1 MTPGPSNA
9 EENGGERLTP
19 NEPPSDSKTGS
30 PVSDSI
36 RADKVKIREGSGV
49 LRDGSEEGN
58 NTTPATRHPW
68 LQENAL
74 MGTWTPKAADEML
87 SLAASHCRV
96 GFVDRP
102 SLRPSK
108 ENDNG
113 VAIIELPPAVMSAH
127 GDLPAAGDVALPGS
141 GGSSERLDVKG
152 EEEPEKSES
161 LCVTCAQVFLPFLLA
176 GMGSVAASLLLDHVK
191 GWPVYAA
198 YRELFVLIPPLLGLN
213 GNLEMTLVARMS
225 TQVNL
230 DRLNT
235 IKSQLR
241 QAAANMALLQCQ
253 STVVALVACGLALAK
268 GLARHGSGITPL
280 YACMLCA
287 CGLAAANVAS
297 MVLGAFMTTVVLVAR
312 RCGLNPDNVAAP
324 IAASLGDLTTLT
336 LLSTISS
343 RLLIW
348 KDSPL
353 MTPGVVVLSLL
364 LLPLW
369 FFLAFKHEN
378 TRSVLKVGWP
388 PILAAVMVSS
398 FGGYILDFSVVR
410 FEGIALHLSAVNA
423 VGGNLAAIYCCRLST
438 FLSRRVELGVL
449 PPEDASRCANPLVL
463 FAGAS
468 EVGRVAR
475 ILLLVVIP
483 GQLIF
488 LTATDLLRY
497 GSFNVT
503 PLFGFLY
510 VLVALVQVAIL
521 LFLSRSLVYWLWWW
535 RVDPDNA
542 AIPFITA
549 AGDFT
554 GTGLLTV
561 AFFALESVGDP
572 AVAG

>member
-1 MTPGPSNA
+1 MTPGPSSAKENA
-9 EENGGERLTP
+9 GGRLTP
-19 NEPPSDSKTGS
+19 NEPTSDSKAGS

-36 RADKVKIREGSGV
+36 PADEVKICDGSDV
-49 LRDGSEEGN
+49 LRHDSEEGN
-58 NTTPATRHPW
+58 NTSPATRHPW

-74 MGTWTPKAADEML
+74 VGTRTQKAADEML

-96 GFVDRP
+96 GFMDRP

-108 ENDNG
+108 ESDNG
-113 VAIIELPPAVMSAH
+113 VAIIELPPAVMSAQS
-127 GDLPAAGDVALPGS
+127 DLPAAGDVALPGS
-141 GGSSERLDVKG
+141 GGSSERLDVKD
-152 EEEPEKSES
+152 EEEPEKSER

-191 GWPVYAA
+191 GWPVYVA
-198 YRELFVLIPPLLGLN
+198 YRELFVLVPPLLGLN

-353 MTPGVVVLSLL
+353 MTPGVVVLSLV

-438 FLSRRVELGVL
+438 FLSRRVDLGVL

-497 GSFNVT
+497 GTFNVT
-503 PLFGFLY
+503 PLFGCLY

>member
-1 MTPGPSNA
+1 MPAADCGRQRASITGAPRKSFWARPGFI
-9 EENGGERLTP
+9 
-19 NEPPSDSKTGS
+19 K
-30 PVSDSI
+30 
-36 RADKVKIREGSGV
+36 ADEI
-49 LRDGSEEGN
+49 
-58 NTTPATRHPW
+58 TR
-68 LQENAL
+68 
-74 MGTWTPKAADEML
+74 KAADEML

-96 GFVDRP
+96 GFMERP
-102 SLRPSK
+102 SLRTAK
-108 ENDNG
+108 ETD

-127 GDLPAAGDVALPGS
+127 GDLPAAGDVVLPGS
-141 GGSSERLDVKG
+141 GSSSERLDVKG
-152 EEEPEKSES
+152 EEEPEKTES
-161 LCVTCAQVFLPFLLA
+161 LCVTCVQVFLPFLLA

-191 GWPVYAA
+191 DWPVYSA

-235 IKSQLR
+235 VKSQLR

-268 GLARHGSGITPL
+268 GFARHGGAITPL

-297 MVLGAFMTTVVLVAR
+297 MVLGAFMTTVVLLAR

-343 RLLIW
+343 RLLVW

-353 MTPGVVVLSLL
+353 MTPGVVLLSLM
-364 LLPLW
+364 LLPMW

-398 FGGYILDFSVVR
+398 FGGYILDFSVIR

-438 FLSRRVELGVL
+438 FLSRRVEMGVL
-449 PPEDASRCANPLVL
+449 PPEDASRCANPLVM

-572 AVAG
+572 AVTG

>member
-1 MTPGPSNA
+1 MPAADRGSQRASITTVPGKGFWTRP
-9 EENGGERLTP
+9 RVI
-19 NEPPSDSKTGS
+19 K
-30 PVSDSI
+30 
-36 RADKVKIREGSGV
+36 ADEI
-49 LRDGSEEGN
+49 
-58 NTTPATRHPW
+58 TR
-68 LQENAL
+68 
-74 MGTWTPKAADEML
+74 KAADEML

-108 ENDNG
+108 ESDNG

-127 GDLPAAGDVALPGS
+127 SDLPAAGDVALPGS

-225 TQVNL
+225 TQIHTAIFKPGEEKHGDVNL

>member
-1 MTPGPSNA
+1 MIATMLPADIHGRTITLSWGRLSPVTLASCTAILPAVCQRFDWHSVPA
-9 EENGGERLTP
+9 ELRAVTKTKKAASAQRALNGGHAGCQPR
-19 NEPPSDSKTGS
+19 
-30 PVSDSI
+30 
-36 RADKVKIREGSGV
+36 
-49 LRDGSEEGN
+49 
-58 NTTPATRHPW
+58 
-68 LQENAL
+68 
-74 MGTWTPKAADEML
+74 
-87 SLAASHCRV
+87 
-96 GFVDRP
+96 
-102 SLRPSK
+102 
-108 ENDNG
+108 
-113 VAIIELPPAVMSAH
+113 PPACQH
-127 GDLPAAGDVALPGS
+127 YRCAAQELLGKARNHR
-141 GGSSERLDVKG
+141 GGR
-152 EEEPEKSES
+152 
-161 LCVTCAQVFLPFLLA
+161 
-176 GMGSVAASLLLDHVK
+176 DHTD
-191 GWPVYAA
+191 WPVYSA

-225 TQVNL
+225 TQ
-230 DRLNT
+230 
-235 IKSQLR
+235 
-241 QAAANMALLQCQ
+241 CQ

-268 GLARHGSGITPL
+268 GFARHGGTITPL

-287 CGLAAANVAS
+287 CGLTSANVAS

-336 LLSTISS
+336 LLSTVSS
-343 RLLIW
+343 RLLVW

-353 MTPGVVVLSLL
+353 MTPGVVALSVL
-364 LLPLW
+364 LLPMW

-398 FGGYILDFSVVR
+398 FGGYILDFSVIR

-438 FLSRRVELGVL
+438 FLSRRVEMGVL
-449 PPEDASRCANPLVL
+449 PPEDATRCANPLVL
-463 FAGAS
+463 FAGSS

-521 LFLSRSLVYWLWWW
+521 LLLSRSLVYWLWWW

-561 AFFALESVGDP
+561 AFFALEHVTMNENQNAAKRCTTKEESVATESNWSPRTTGHHP
-572 AVAG
+572 RNTIHRIRG

>member
-1 MTPGPSNA
+1 MPAADRGSIAAVPPGFWTRP
-9 EENGGERLTP
+9 RVI
-19 NEPPSDSKTGS
+19 K
-30 PVSDSI
+30 
-36 RADKVKIREGSGV
+36 ADEIAR
-49 LRDGSEEGN
+49 
-58 NTTPATRHPW
+58 
-68 LQENAL
+68 
-74 MGTWTPKAADEML
+74 KAADEML

-102 SLRPSK
+102 GLRPSK
-108 ENDNG
+108 ESDAG

-141 GGSSERLDVKG
+141 GGSSERLDVKD
-152 EEEPEKSES
+152 EEEPEKSER

-191 GWPVYAA
+191 GWPVYVA
-198 YRELFVLIPPLLGLN
+198 YRELFVLVPPLLGLN

-225 TQVNL
+225 TQIHTAIFKPGEEKHGEVNL

-343 RLLIW
+343 RLLVW

-353 MTPGVVVLSLL
+353 MTPGVVALSLL

-438 FLSRRVELGVL
+438 FLSRRVDLGVL

-463 FAGAS
+463 FAGDS

-497 GSFNVT
+497 GTFNVT
-503 PLFGFLY
+503 PLFGCLY

>member
-1 MTPGPSNA
+1 MPAADRGRQRASITAAPRKSFWARPGII
-9 EENGGERLTP
+9 
-19 NEPPSDSKTGS
+19 K
-30 PVSDSI
+30 
-36 RADKVKIREGSGV
+36 ADEI
-49 LRDGSEEGN
+49 
-58 NTTPATRHPW
+58 TR
-68 LQENAL
+68 
-74 MGTWTPKAADEML
+74 KAADEML

-96 GFVDRP
+96 GFVE
-102 SLRPSK
+102 SLRSTK
-108 ENDNG
+108 ETE
-113 VAIIELPPAVMSAH
+113 VAIIELPAAVMSAH
-127 GDLPAAGDVALPGS
+127 GDLPAAGDVVLPGS
-141 GGSSERLDVKG
+141 GGSSERLDVKD
-152 EEEPEKSES
+152 EPEKTES

-191 GWPVYAA
+191 DWPVYSA

-213 GNLEMTLVARMS
+213 GNLEMTLVARLS
-225 TQVNL
+225 TQIHTASIKHGEEKHGEVNL

-235 IKSQLR
+235 VKSQLR

-268 GLARHGSGITPL
+268 GLARHGGAITPL

-297 MVLGAFMTTVVLVAR
+297 MVL
-312 RCGLNPDNVAAP
+312 
-324 IAASLGDLTTLT
+324 
-336 LLSTISS
+336 
-343 RLLIW
+343 
-348 KDSPL
+348 DSPL
-353 MTPGVVVLSLL
+353 MTPGVVLLSLL
-364 LLPLW
+364 LLPVW

-398 FGGYILDFSVVR
+398 FGGYILDFSVIR

-438 FLSRRVELGVL
+438 FLSRRVETGVL

-463 FAGAS
+463 FAGSS

-561 AFFALESVGDP
+561 AFFALESVADP
-572 AVAG
+572 AVTG

>member
-1 MTPGPSNA
+1 MA
-9 EENGGERLTP
+9 
-19 NEPPSDSKTGS
+19 
-30 PVSDSI
+30 
-36 RADKVKIREGSGV
+36 ADEVAR
-49 LRDGSEEGN
+49 
-58 NTTPATRHPW
+58 
-68 LQENAL
+68 
-74 MGTWTPKAADEML
+74 KAAGEML

-96 GFVDRP
+96 GFVERP
-102 SLRPSK
+102 PSRRSSCR
-108 ENDNG
+108 ENGSAPQLPAANPAAPG
-113 VAIIELPPAVMSAH
+113 VAIVQMSRPTD
-127 GDLPAAGDVALPGS
+127 DLPAAGDVVLGGS

-152 EEEPEKSES
+152 DEEPEKAET

-191 GWPVYAA
+191 GWPVYVA

-213 GNLEMTLVARMS
+213 GNLEMTLVARLS

-230 DRLNT
+230 DRLTT
-235 IKSQLR
+235 IKNQLK

-253 STVVALVACGLALAK
+253 STVVALVAVGLALAK
-268 GLARHGSGITPL
+268 GVARHGSGITPL

-343 RLLIW
+343 RLLLW
-348 KDSPL
+348 KDSPF
-353 MTPGVVVLSLL
+353 MTPGVIALSLA

-369 FFLAFKHEN
+369 FFLAFRHEN
-378 TRSVLKVGWP
+378 TRAVLRVGWP
-388 PILAAVMVSS
+388 PILAAVLVSS
-398 FGGYILDFSVVR
+398 FGGYILDYSVIR

-438 FLSRRVELGVL
+438 FLSRRVERGVL
-449 PPEDASRCANPLVL
+449 PPEEATRCPNPLSL
-463 FAGAS
+463 FVSGS

-488 LTATDLLRY
+488 LSATDLIRY
-497 GSFNVT
+497 GSFTVS
-503 PLFGFLY
+503 PLFGVLY

-521 LFLSRSLVYWLWWW
+521 LYMSRSLVYWLWWW

-561 AFFALESVGDP
+561 AFFALEAAGDN
-572 AVAG
+572 AVTG

>member
-1 MTPGPSNA
+1 MPGADRGDLVPVAAAVRGRPVA
-9 EENGGERLTP
+9 ETNGAQAYRP
-19 NEPPSDSKTGS
+19 RQ
-30 PVSDSI
+30 
-36 RADKVKIREGSGV
+36 RAMAADEVAR
-49 LRDGSEEGN
+49 
-58 NTTPATRHPW
+58 
-68 LQENAL
+68 
-74 MGTWTPKAADEML
+74 KAAGEML

-96 GFVDRP
+96 GFVERP
-102 SLRPSK
+102 PSRRASCR
-108 ENDNG
+108 ENG
-113 VAIIELPPAVMSAH
+113 VAVHSSPAANPAAGVAIVQMSRPTD
-127 GDLPAAGDVALPGS
+127 DLPAAGDVVLAGS

-152 EEEPEKSES
+152 EEEPEKAET

-191 GWPVYAA
+191 GWPVYVA

-213 GNLEMTLVARMS
+213 GNLEMTLVARLS

-230 DRLNT
+230 DRLTT
-235 IKSQLR
+235 IKSQLK

-268 GLARHGSGITPL
+268 GVARHGSGITPL

-343 RLLIW
+343 RLLLW
-348 KDSPL
+348 KDSPY
-353 MTPGVVVLSLL
+353 MTPGVITLSVV

-378 TRSVLKVGWP
+378 TRAVLRVGWP
-388 PILAAVMVSS
+388 PILAAVLVSS
-398 FGGYILDFSVVR
+398 FGGYILDYSVIR

-438 FLSRRVELGVL
+438 FLSRRVERGVL
-449 PPEDASRCANPLVL
+449 PPEENSRCPNPLSL
-463 FAGAS
+463 FTSGS

-488 LTATDLLRY
+488 LTATDLIRY
-497 GSFNVT
+497 GTFTVS
-503 PLFGFLY
+503 PLFGVLY

-521 LFLSRSLVYWLWWW
+521 LYLSRSLVYWLWWW

-561 AFFALESVGDP
+561 AFFALDAVGDN
-572 AVAG
+572 AVTG

>member
-9 EENGGERLTP
+9 KENAGGRLTP
-19 NEPPSDSKTGS
+19 NEPLSDSKAGS
-30 PVSDSI
+30 PASDSI
-36 RADKVKIREGSGV
+36 PTDEVKICDGSDV
-49 LRDGSEEGN
+49 LRHSSEERN
-58 NTTPATRHPW
+58 DTSPATRHAW
-68 LQENAL
+68 LQENDL
-74 MGTWTPKAADEML
+74 VGTRTPKAADEML

-96 GFVDRP
+96 GFMDRP
-102 SLRPSK
+102 GLRPSK
-108 ENDNG
+108 ESDTG

-127 GDLPAAGDVALPGS
+127 SDLPAAGDVALPGS
-141 GGSSERLDVKG
+141 GGSSERLDVKD
-152 EEEPEKSES
+152 EEEPEKSER

-191 GWPVYAA
+191 
-198 YRELFVLIPPLLGLN
+198 
-213 GNLEMTLVARMS
+213 
-225 TQVNL
+225 VNL

-343 RLLIW
+343 RLLVW

-438 FLSRRVELGVL
+438 FLSRRVDLGVL

-475 ILLLVVIP
+475 ILMLVVIP

-497 GSFNVT
+497 GTFNVT
-503 PLFGFLY
+503 PLFGCLY

>member
-1 MTPGPSNA
+1 MPATDQR
-9 EENGGERLTP
+9 NGGPAATT
-19 NEPPSDSKTGS
+19 TGFWAR
-30 PVSDSI
+30 PRVI
-36 RADKVKIREGSGV
+36 TAHEI
-49 LRDGSEEGN
+49 
-58 NTTPATRHPW
+58 TR
-68 LQENAL
+68 
-74 MGTWTPKAADEML
+74 KAADEML

-96 GFVDRP
+96 GFLEKRP
-102 SLRPSK
+102 NMRGTKDSSVATA
-108 ENDNG
+108 DGG
-113 VAIIELPPAVMSAH
+113 VAIIELPLALSSTAD
-127 GDLPAAGDVALPGS
+127 DLPAAGDVVLAGS
-141 GGSSERLDVKG
+141 GGSSDRLDVKG

-161 LCVTCAQVFLPFLLA
+161 LWVTCVQVFLPFLLA

-191 GWPVYAA
+191 DWPVYAA

-230 DRLNT
+230 DRLTT

-268 GLARHGSGITPL
+268 GVARHGSGITPL

-343 RLLIW
+343 RLLLW
-348 KDSPL
+348 KDSSW
-353 MTPGVVVLSLL
+353 MTPGVVLMSVL

-369 FFLAFKHEN
+369 FFLAFRHEN

-388 PILAAVMVSS
+388 PILAAVLVSS
-398 FGGYILDFSVVR
+398 FGGYILDFSVIR

-423 VGGNLAAIYCCRLST
+423 VGGNLAAIFCCRLST
-438 FLSRRVELGVL
+438 FLSRRVERGVL
-449 PPEDASRCANPLVL
+449 PPEDASRCPNPLGL
-463 FAGAS
+463 FFAGS
-468 EVGRVAR
+468 EVSRVAR

-497 GSFNVT
+497 GTFNVT

-510 VLVALVQVAIL
+510 VLVALVQVAVL

-561 AFFALESVGDP
+561 AFFALETVADP
-572 AVAG
+572 AVNG

>member
-1 MTPGPSNA
+1 MA
-9 EENGGERLTP
+9 
-19 NEPPSDSKTGS
+19 
-30 PVSDSI
+30 
-36 RADKVKIREGSGV
+36 ADEVAR
-49 LRDGSEEGN
+49 
-58 NTTPATRHPW
+58 
-68 LQENAL
+68 
-74 MGTWTPKAADEML
+74 KAAGEML

-96 GFVDRP
+96 GFVERP
-102 SLRPSK
+102 PSRRSSCRL
-108 ENDNG
+108 ENGALPAANPAAAAG
-113 VAIIELPPAVMSAH
+113 VAIVQMSRPTD
-127 GDLPAAGDVALPGS
+127 DLPAAGDVVLAGS

-152 EEEPEKSES
+152 DEEPEKAET
-161 LCVTCAQVFLPFLLA
+161 LCVTCVQVFLPFLLA

-191 GWPVYAA
+191 GWPVYVA

-213 GNLEMTLVARMS
+213 GNLEMTLVARLS
-225 TQVNL
+225 TQILRASLEAAQGREEHVNL
-230 DRLNT
+230 DRLTT
-235 IKSQLR
+235 IKSQLK

-253 STVVALVACGLALAK
+253 STVVALVAVGLALAK
-268 GLARHGSGITPL
+268 GVARHGSGITPL

-343 RLLIW
+343 RLLLW
-348 KDSPL
+348 KDSPF
-353 MTPGVVVLSLL
+353 MTPGVISLSLL

-369 FFLAFKHEN
+369 FFLAFRHEN
-378 TRSVLKVGWP
+378 TRAVLKVGWP
-388 PILAAVMVSS
+388 PILAAVLVSS
-398 FGGYILDFSVVR
+398 FGGYILDYSVIR

-438 FLSRRVELGVL
+438 FLSRRVERGVL
-449 PPEDASRCANPLVL
+449 PPEETTRCPNPLAV
-463 FAGAS
+463 FVSGS

-488 LTATDLLRY
+488 LTATDLIRY
-497 GSFNVT
+497 GSFTVS
-503 PLFGFLY
+503 PLFGVLY

-521 LFLSRSLVYWLWWW
+521 LYMSRSLVYWLWWW

-561 AFFALESVGDP
+561 AFFALEAVGDN
-572 AVAG
+572 AVTG

>member
-1 MTPGPSNA
+1 MPATDQRN
-9 EENGGERLTP
+9 
-19 NEPPSDSKTGS
+19 GS
-30 PVSDSI
+30 PAAVPTTGFWGRPRVI
-36 RADKVKIREGSGV
+36 TADEI
-49 LRDGSEEGN
+49 
-58 NTTPATRHPW
+58 TR
-68 LQENAL
+68 
-74 MGTWTPKAADEML
+74 KAADEML

-96 GFVDRP
+96 DFLERRP
-102 SLRPSK
+102 NMRGAKDSAVATT
-108 ENDNG
+108 DGG
-113 VAIIELPPAVMSAH
+113 VAVIELPLALSSTADDP
-127 GDLPAAGDVALPGS
+127 PAAGDVVLAAS

-152 EEEPEKSES
+152 EEEPEKAES

-191 GWPVYAA
+191 DWPVYAA

-230 DRLNT
+230 DRLTT

-268 GLARHGSGITPL
+268 GVARHGSGITPL

-297 MVLGAFMTTVVLVAR
+297 MILGAFMTTVVLVAR

-343 RLLIW
+343 RLLLW
-348 KDSPL
+348 KDSPF
-353 MTPGVVVLSLL
+353 MTPGVVLLSVV

-369 FFLAFKHEN
+369 LFLAYRHEN

-388 PILAAVMVSS
+388 PILAAVLVSS
-398 FGGYILDFSVVR
+398 FGGYILDFSVIR

-423 VGGNLAAIYCCRLST
+423 VGGNLAAIFCCRLST
-438 FLSRRVELGVL
+438 FLSRRVERGVL
-449 PPEDASRCANPLVL
+449 PPEDASRCPNPLGL
-463 FAGAS
+463 FFAGS
-468 EVGRVAR
+468 EVSRVAR

-497 GSFNVT
+497 GTFNVT

-510 VLVALVQVAIL
+510 VLVALVQVAVL

-561 AFFALESVGDP
+561 AFFALETVADP
-572 AVAG
+572 AVNG

>member
-1 MTPGPSNA
+1 MPAADRGRQRASITAAPRKSFWARPGII
-9 EENGGERLTP
+9 
-19 NEPPSDSKTGS
+19 K
-30 PVSDSI
+30 
-36 RADKVKIREGSGV
+36 ADEI
-49 LRDGSEEGN
+49 
-58 NTTPATRHPW
+58 TR
-68 LQENAL
+68 
-74 MGTWTPKAADEML
+74 KAADEML

-96 GFVDRP
+96 GFVE
-102 SLRPSK
+102 SLRSTK
-108 ENDNG
+108 ETE
-113 VAIIELPPAVMSAH
+113 VAIIELPEAVMSAH
-127 GDLPAAGDVALPGS
+127 GDLPAAGDVVLPGS
-141 GGSSERLDVKG
+141 GGSSERLDVKD
-152 EEEPEKSES
+152 EPEKTES

-191 GWPVYAA
+191 DWPVYSA

-213 GNLEMTLVARMS
+213 GNLEMTLVARLS

-235 IKSQLR
+235 VKSQLR

-268 GLARHGSGITPL
+268 GLARHGGAITPL

-343 RLLIW
+343 RLLDW

-353 MTPGVVVLSLL
+353 MTPGVVLLSLL
-364 LLPLW
+364 LLPVW

-398 FGGYILDFSVVR
+398 FGGYILDFSVIR

-438 FLSRRVELGVL
+438 FLSRRVEMGVL

-463 FAGAS
+463 FAGSS

-561 AFFALESVGDP
+561 AFFALESVADP
-572 AVAG
+572 AVTG